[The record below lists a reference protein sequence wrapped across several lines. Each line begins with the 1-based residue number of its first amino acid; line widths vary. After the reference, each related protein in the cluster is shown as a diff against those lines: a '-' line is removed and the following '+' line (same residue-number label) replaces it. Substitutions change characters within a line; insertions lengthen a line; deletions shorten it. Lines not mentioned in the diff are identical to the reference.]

1 MRFYK
6 AFIEV
11 EAVVLLFLG
20 LLEGFVRASVPRFG
34 FPVVSPPARLG
45 K

>member
-34 FPVVSPPARLG
+34 VSPPARLG